1 MKAFLLTLACAL
13 LASPAARAQ
22 SLQTIQPGDSLET
35 RRAKDNSNFSYL
47 NTRFSSLNMLAH
59 SHDNKIVLD
68 KIPSTLGLANQVLGM
83 NAAANGFEHKS
94 IVAGSGITVSHSANT
109 ITISL
114 NAGAG
119 ITSLNGLTP
128 GTQTFGNDT
137 NVTIVSSGSQHTIT
151 WSGLLPS
158 SRGGTNNAFFQVT
171 GPASTLK
178 TFTFPNQ
185 SATVLTD
192 AAPVTQPQGGTGTSS
207 PLTGLIRGNGAS
219 AFSAV
224 AAPSGAVVGD
234 SDSQTLSSKVLAS
247 PQITT
252 LADLRAQAEARFSD
266 ADNSNYV
273 GLKAPAVVGANKVY
287 LMPATVGTAN
297 QMWALIDPT
306 TGETGWATPPGASG
320 GEANTA
326 SNLGT
331 GLGWFK
337 QKSGVDLQLKSL
349 VFGSNK
355 LSGTSNT
362 NDLTVDVVEANLS
375 RANMTGTTPVNGGGT
390 GATSLSGVVVGNGTS
405 PFTTVAAPSGA
416 IVGTT
421 DTQTLDH
428 KTFDVEAAG
437 NVITTVSKIWID
449 AAGGDGSTGF
459 SNWDLPSSNAPT
471 AAIVTGTNVI
481 KGVLDFADG
490 SLDLSAQRAIM
501 LPSDWTGAID
511 VKFTWFSSATSG
523 NVVLGIA
530 TGCAGDGALDDP
542 SFNGF
547 SDVTDIA
554 KGTANQLNDATI
566 TGINTTGCSAGKLWH
581 FKIAR
586 RLSQSADSMAGTLR
600 LVGVEITLRR
610 AQ

>member
-1 MKAFLLTLACAL
+1 
-13 LASPAARAQ
+13 
-22 SLQTIQPGDSLET
+22 
-35 RRAKDNSNFSYL
+35 
-47 NTRFSSLNMLAH
+47 
-59 SHDNKIVLD
+59 
-68 KIPSTLGLANQVLGM
+68 
-83 NAAANGFEHKS
+83 
-94 IVAGSGITVSHSANT
+94 
-109 ITISL
+109 
-114 NAGAG
+114 
-119 ITSLNGLTP
+119 
-128 GTQTFGNDT
+128 
-137 NVTIVSSGSQHTIT
+137 
-151 WSGLLPS
+151 
-158 SRGGTNNAFFQVT
+158 
-171 GPASTLK
+171 
-178 TFTFPNQ
+178 
-185 SATVLTD
+185 
-192 AAPVTQPQGGTGTSS
+192 
-207 PLTGLIRGNGAS
+207 
-219 AFSAV
+219 
-224 AAPSGAVVGD
+224 
-234 SDSQTLSSKVLAS
+234 
-247 PQITT
+247 
-252 LADLRAQAEARFSD
+252 
-266 ADNSNYV
+266 
-273 GLKAPAVVGANKVY
+273 
-287 LMPATVGTAN
+287 
-297 QMWALIDPT
+297 
-306 TGETGWATPPGASG
+306 
-320 GEANTA
+320 
-326 SNLGT
+326 
-331 GLGWFK
+331 
-337 QKSGVDLQLKSL
+337 
-349 VFGSNK
+349 
-355 LSGTSNT
+355 
-362 NDLTVDVVEANLS
+362 
-375 RANMTGTTPVNGGGT
+375 
-390 GATSLSGVVVGNGTS
+390 
-405 PFTTVAAPSGA
+405 
-416 IVGTT
+416 
-421 DTQTLDH
+421 DH